1 MTSWDINYGIEYI
14 AGEVSLR
21 DLRPACRSRSAP
33 TATGSSSKLTE
44 IAPDLDLLLVSL
56 EGIGT
61 TNDKIRKLGSYRSA
75 LSALEIAQQLG
86 VRARPRP

>member
-1 MTSWDINYGIEYI
+1 MQVEICTNGYRIE
-14 AGEVSLR
+14 R
-21 DLRPACRSRSAP
+21 R
-33 TATGSSSKLTE
+33 LTE